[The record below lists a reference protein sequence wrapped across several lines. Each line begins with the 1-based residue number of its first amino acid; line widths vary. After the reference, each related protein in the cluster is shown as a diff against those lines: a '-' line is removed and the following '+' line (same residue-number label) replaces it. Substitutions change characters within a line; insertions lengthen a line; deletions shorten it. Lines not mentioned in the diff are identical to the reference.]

1 MLFLDQDS
9 IKQLTDQH
17 ELLKLR
23 YNEQQQRKYEL
34 AAALEQDKAVI
45 EQLNQRLEYTEK
57 ERNNIYNIKIK
68 VETSIVYLYL
78 KT

>member
-57 ERNNIYNIKIK
+57 ERNN
-68 VETSIVYLYL
+68 L
-78 KT
+78 

>member
-1 MLFLDQDS
+1 MLRIHFIRELKDS

-57 ERNNIYNIKIK
+57 EWNNI
-68 VETSIVYLYL
+68 
-78 KT
+78 

>member
-57 ERNNIYNIKIK
+57 ERNNI
-68 VETSIVYLYL
+68 
-78 KT
+78 

>member
-57 ERNNIYNIKIK
+57 EWNNI
-68 VETSIVYLYL
+68 
-78 KT
+78 